1 MEIKID
7 VYLQQDSYT
16 RIIHDT
22 VTENDIIQLIEKRIA
37 DGDLGIPMHFDK
49 EKVKIT
55 VSIDTVT
62 I

>member
-7 VYLQQDSYT
+7 VYLQQDGYT

-22 VTENDIIQLIEKRIA
+22 VSENDIIKLIEKRIA
-37 DGDLGIPMHFDK
+37 DEDLGIPMHFDK

-62 I
+62 V

>member
-7 VYLQQDSYT
+7 VYLQQDNYT

-22 VTENDIIQLIEKRIA
+22 VTESDIIQLIEQRIA
-37 DGDLGIPMHFDK
+37 DEDLGIPMHFDK

-55 VSIDTVT
+55 VLINTVT
-62 I
+62 V